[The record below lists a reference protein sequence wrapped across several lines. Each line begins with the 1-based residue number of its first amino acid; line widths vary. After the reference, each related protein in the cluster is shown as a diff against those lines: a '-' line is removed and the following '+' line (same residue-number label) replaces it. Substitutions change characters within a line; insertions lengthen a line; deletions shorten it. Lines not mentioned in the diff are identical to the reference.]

1 MPRVGVIAGDK
12 LNTFVTFLDT
22 GVVTLIRDLRN
33 RLVITFPHTKHGLGK
48 TKFYICFL
56 GRGVAKSSSTTG
68 ILYYKQDLPQIDLF
82 VFFSVFFSVF
92 FLVLSVCVI
101 GWKIKQHHDQRRQLE
116 MREQER
122 ETRAS
127 RPFATYSLL
136 CDADKLPPSVFKLRK
151 SERGSASRTRELR
164 RRKSNLVMR
173 DSKERQVIF
182 PVAAEPTEDG
192 RANVVTVLFQ
202 LPKNEVSDL
211 QLLFGS
217 AMSSFSGQQSVGT
230 MFNHPTNSGL
240 KFTTRRLWTVTS

>member
-116 MREQER
+116 MRERER